1 MEKLKQVDSQF
12 LKCLSFTKE
21 DTIFFKEIAKKKG
34 YTMPRLYH
42 DAVLKG
48 VALIADS
55 TAKGTSCQN
64 GK

>member
-1 MEKLKQVDSQF
+1 MKYTKQLDSQF

-55 TAKGTSCQN
+55 TTKEPS
-64 GK
+64 